1 MTESPTQRSHTLWF
15 LLRVLPVLLILVLT
29 LVFLIPVA
37 FRSCLPDQSGQLVT
51 RAKLQNLK
59 VTMAQVSVLAVQ
71 GDITFPENSSE
82 LLDLL
87 EREFGQS
94 VSREEDNPENPLV
107 DGWGDFMRFKADED
121 YYEVRSS
128 GADGVMDTPDD
139 IYLLGDAAGEYIFD
153 GEGETSLSRQD
164 FLTQTDPMPF
174 QDPKGYYEIHL
185 PGEYTVIR
193 FSSGERS
200 EAAFS
205 YARDMRVTVS
215 AEPGQAGWQPQA
227 ALDQRLEVLRREEDE
242 LYWEFTVVG
251 YDLVSV
257 AGASGY
263 AVTLEKRP
271 VLVKEMRLV
280 SPTALGM
287 TITLVTSGAEAS
299 PIMDVLEQAVK
310 DTLVIK

>member
-1 MTESPTQRSHTLWF
+1 MAESLARHSPARTF
-15 LLRVLPVLLILVLT
+15 FLRVLPILLILVLA
-29 LVFLIPVA
+29 LVFLVPTA
-37 FRSCLPDQSGQLVT
+37 FRSCLSDQGGQLVT
-51 RAKLQNLK
+51 RAKLKNLK
-59 VTMAQVSVLAVQ
+59 VTMAQVSVLSVQ
-71 GDITFPENSSE
+71 GNISFPENHS
-82 LLDLL
+82 DLL
-87 EREFGQS
+87 VLLEQEFGQS
-94 VSREEDNPENPLV
+94 VSQEEDDPENPLV
-107 DGWGDFMRFKADED
+107 DGWGDLMRFKADED
-121 YYEVRSS
+121 YYEIRSS

-139 IYLLGDAAGEYIFD
+139 IYLLGDGAGEYIFD
-153 GEGETSLSRQD
+153 GEGETSLTRQD
-164 FLTQTDPMPF
+164 FLTQTDSMPF
-174 QDPKGYYEIHL
+174 KDPKGYYEIHL

-215 AEPGQAGWQPQA
+215 AEPGQADWQPQA

-280 SPTALGM
+280 SPAALGM

-299 PIMDVLEQAVK
+299 PIMDVLEQAVR